1 MHFVYLIVTKKEH
14 KLVSYVGYT
23 NNLKKRLSLHNS
35 SKGAKF
41 TRGRQWKLIYFKKF
55 KSKNVALKEEF
66 KLKKNYNFRKRIKE
80 NFIKDENIHSITL

>member
-1 MHFVYLIVTKKEH
+1 MSYFVYLIVSIKKN

-41 TRGRQWKLIYFKKF
+41 TRGSNWRMIYNKKYI
-55 KSKNVALKEEF
+55 NKEKAMSEEY
-66 KLKKNYNFRKRIKE
+66 KLKKNYKLRKKIK
-80 NFIKDENIHSITL
+80 HSYYNN